1 MRRIIDSIIVCISIL
16 LIGFVIIFSL
26 LPNFVLNV
34 TVTLGG
40 FAIPIFLIIATMI
53 VEIKKSKDIQEKNQ
67 IRNFWLKILFI
78 IYLLLLIT
86 ILFLKNEYRMGG
98 FEDINTFSNEHFE
111 TINII
116 PFATIIGYISG
127 LLFEDININI
137 VVINL
142 ATNLLLFAPMGF
154 FIPVLFDKKVKNI
167 KQFGMVMVLITILVE
182 ILQFITYSGS
192 TDIDDIILNTTGAII
207 IYMLMKTKFVK
218 KLLNKVL
225 IYQNN
230 KLHV

>member
-86 ILFLKNEYRMGG
+86 ILFLKNEYRMG
-98 FEDINTFSNEHFE
+98 E
-111 TINII
+111 
-116 PFATIIGYISG
+116 
-127 LLFEDININI
+127 FEDININI

-142 ATNLLLFAPMGF
+142 ATNLFLFAPMGF
-154 FIPVLFDKKVKNI
+154 FIPILFDKKVKNI
-167 KQFGMVMVLITILVE
+167 KQFGMVMVLITMLVE

-218 KLLNKVL
+218 KLLNKV
-225 IYQNN
+225 ID
-230 KLHV
+230 VPE

>member
-1 MRRIIDSIIVCISIL
+1 
-16 LIGFVIIFSL
+16 
-26 LPNFVLNV
+26 
-34 TVTLGG
+34 
-40 FAIPIFLIIATMI
+40 
-53 VEIKKSKDIQEKNQ
+53 
-67 IRNFWLKILFI
+67 
-78 IYLLLLIT
+78 
-86 ILFLKNEYRMGG
+86 MGG
-98 FEDINTFSNEHFE
+98 FEDINTFSKEHFE

-154 FIPVLFDKKVKNI
+154 FIPILFDKKVKNI

-207 IYMLMKTKFVK
+207 IYMLMKTKLIK
-218 KLLNKVL
+218 KLLNKIV
-225 IYQNN
+225 N
-230 KLHV
+230 VPE

>member
-1 MRRIIDSIIVCISIL
+1 MRRIINGSIIGISII
-16 LIGFVIIFSL
+16 LIGFIMIFSL
-26 LPNFVLNV
+26 LPNIVLNV
-34 TVTLGG
+34 VVTLGG

-98 FEDINTFSNEHFE
+98 FEDINTFSKEHFE

-116 PFATIIGYISG
+116 PFATIFGYFSD

-137 VVINL
+137 VIINL
-142 ATNLLLFAPMGF
+142 ATNLLLFTPMGF
-154 FIPVLFDKKVKNI
+154 FIPILFDKKVKNI
-167 KQFGMVMVLITILVE
+167 KQFGMVMILITMFVE
-182 ILQFITYSGS
+182 IVQFITYSGS

-207 IYMLMKTKFVK
+207 VYMLMKTKFAK
-218 KLLNKVL
+218 KLLNKV
-225 IYQNN
+225 ID
-230 KLHV
+230 VPE

>member
-40 FAIPIFLIIATMI
+40 FAIPIFFIIATMI

-154 FIPVLFDKKVKNI
+154 FIPILFDKKVKNI

-218 KLLNKVL
+218 KLLNKV
-225 IYQNN
+225 IDIPE
-230 KLHV
+230 

>member
-1 MRRIIDSIIVCISIL
+1 MRRIINSIIVCISIL

-127 LLFEDININI
+127 LLFENININI
-137 VVINL
+137 VIINL

-154 FIPVLFDKKVKNI
+154 FIPILFDKKVKNI

-218 KLLNKVL
+218 NLLNKV
-225 IYQNN
+225 ID
-230 KLHV
+230 VPE

>member
-1 MRRIIDSIIVCISIL
+1 MRRIIDSVIVCISIL

-154 FIPVLFDKKVKNI
+154 FIPILFDKKVKNI
-167 KQFGMVMVLITILVE
+167 KQFGMVMVLITMLVE

-218 KLLNKVL
+218 KLLNKV
-225 IYQNN
+225 ID
-230 KLHV
+230 VPE

>member
-154 FIPVLFDKKVKNI
+154 FIPILFDKKVKNI

-218 KLLNKVL
+218 NLLNKV
-225 IYQNN
+225 ID
-230 KLHV
+230 VPE

>member
-154 FIPVLFDKKVKNI
+154 FIPILFDKKVKNI
-167 KQFGMVMVLITILVE
+167 KQFGMVMILITMLVE

-192 TDIDDIILNTTGAII
+192 TDIDDIILNITGAII

-218 KLLNKVL
+218 NLLNKV
-225 IYQNN
+225 ID
-230 KLHV
+230 VPE

>member
-98 FEDINTFSNEHFE
+98 FEDINTFSKEHFE

-116 PFATIIGYISG
+116 PFATIINYISG
-127 LLFEDININI
+127 LIFKDININI

-154 FIPVLFDKKVKNI
+154 FIPILFDKRIKNI
-167 KQFGMVMVLITILVE
+167 KQFGIMMIIITILVE
-182 ILQFITYSGS
+182 IVQFITYSGS

-207 IYMLMKTKFVK
+207 VYMLMKTKFAK
-218 KLLNKVL
+218 KLLNKV
-225 IYQNN
+225 ID
-230 KLHV
+230 VPE

>member
-1 MRRIIDSIIVCISIL
+1 MRRIIDSVIVCISIL

-154 FIPVLFDKKVKNI
+154 FIPILFDKKVKNI
-167 KQFGMVMVLITILVE
+167 KQFGMVMILITMFVE
-182 ILQFITYSGS
+182 IVQFITYSGS

-218 KLLNKVL
+218 NLLKKLIDVPE
-225 IYQNN
+225 
-230 KLHV
+230 

>member
-1 MRRIIDSIIVCISIL
+1 MRRIINGSIIGISII
-16 LIGFVIIFSL
+16 LIGFIMIFSL
-26 LPNFVLNV
+26 LPNIVLNV
-34 TVTLGG
+34 VVTLGG

-142 ATNLLLFAPMGF
+142 ATNLLLFTPMGF
-154 FIPVLFDKKVKNI
+154 FIPILFDKKVKNI
-167 KQFGMVMVLITILVE
+167 KQFGMVMILITMFVE
-182 ILQFITYSGS
+182 IVQFITYSGS

-218 KLLNKVL
+218 KLLNKV
-225 IYQNN
+225 ID
-230 KLHV
+230 VPE

>member
-1 MRRIIDSIIVCISIL
+1 MRRIINSIIVCISIL

-127 LLFEDININI
+127 LLFENININTVI
-137 VVINL
+137 INL

-154 FIPVLFDKKVKNI
+154 FIPILFDKKVKNI
-167 KQFGMVMVLITILVE
+167 KQFGMVIVLITILVE

-218 KLLNKVL
+218 NLLKKV
-225 IYQNN
+225 IDVP
-230 KLHV
+230 K

>member
-98 FEDINTFSNEHFE
+98 FEDINTFSKEHFE

-154 FIPVLFDKKVKNI
+154 FIPILFDKKVKNI
-167 KQFGMVMVLITILVE
+167 KQFGMVMVLITMLVE

-218 KLLNKVL
+218 KLLNKV
-225 IYQNN
+225 ID
-230 KLHV
+230 VPE

>member
-86 ILFLKNEYRMGG
+86 ILFLKNEYRMGE

-154 FIPVLFDKKVKNI
+154 FIPILFDKKVKNI

-218 KLLNKVL
+218 NLLKKV
-225 IYQNN
+225 IDVP
-230 KLHV
+230 K

>member
-154 FIPVLFDKKVKNI
+154 FIPILFDKKVKNI
-167 KQFGMVMVLITILVE
+167 KQFGMVIVLITILVE

-218 KLLNKVL
+218 NLLNKV
-225 IYQNN
+225 ID
-230 KLHV
+230 VPE

>member
-127 LLFEDININI
+127 LLFENININTVI
-137 VVINL
+137 INL

-154 FIPVLFDKKVKNI
+154 FIPILFDKKVKNI

-218 KLLNKVL
+218 KLLNKV
-225 IYQNN
+225 ID
-230 KLHV
+230 VPE

>member
-98 FEDINTFSNEHFE
+98 FEDINTFSKEHFE

-154 FIPVLFDKKVKNI
+154 FIPILFDKKVKNI
-167 KQFGMVMVLITILVE
+167 KQFGMVIVLITILVE

-218 KLLNKVL
+218 NLLNKV
-225 IYQNN
+225 ID
-230 KLHV
+230 VPE

>member
-154 FIPVLFDKKVKNI
+154 FIPILFDKKVKNI
-167 KQFGMVMVLITILVE
+167 KQFGMVMVLITMLVE

-218 KLLNKVL
+218 KLLNKV
-225 IYQNN
+225 ID
-230 KLHV
+230 VPE

>member
-53 VEIKKSKDIQEKNQ
+53 VEIKKSKDIQEKNK

-86 ILFLKNEYRMGG
+86 ILFLKNEYRIGE

-154 FIPVLFDKKVKNI
+154 FIPILFDKKVKNI
-167 KQFGMVMVLITILVE
+167 KQFGMVIVLITILVE

-218 KLLNKVL
+218 NLLNKV
-225 IYQNN
+225 ID
-230 KLHV
+230 VPE

>member
-34 TVTLGG
+34 TVTLSG

-86 ILFLKNEYRMGG
+86 ILFLKNEYRMRG

-127 LLFEDININI
+127 LLFENININTVI
-137 VVINL
+137 INL

-154 FIPVLFDKKVKNI
+154 FIPILFDKKVKNI
-167 KQFGMVMVLITILVE
+167 KQFGMVIVLITILVE

-218 KLLNKVL
+218 NLLNKV
-225 IYQNN
+225 ID
-230 KLHV
+230 VPE

>member
-1 MRRIIDSIIVCISIL
+1 MRRIIDSVIVCISIL

-40 FAIPIFLIIATMI
+40 FTIPIFLIIATMI

-127 LLFEDININI
+127 LLFEGININI

-154 FIPVLFDKKVKNI
+154 FIPILFDKKVKNI

-218 KLLNKVL
+218 NLLNKV
-225 IYQNN
+225 ID
-230 KLHV
+230 VPE

>member
-40 FAIPIFLIIATMI
+40 FTISIFLIIATMI

-154 FIPVLFDKKVKNI
+154 FIPILFDKKVKNI

-218 KLLNKVL
+218 KLLNKV
-225 IYQNN
+225 ID
-230 KLHV
+230 VPE

>member
-154 FIPVLFDKKVKNI
+154 FIPILFDKKVKNI
-167 KQFGMVMVLITILVE
+167 KQFGMVMGLITILVE

-218 KLLNKVL
+218 KLLDKV
-225 IYQNN
+225 ID
-230 KLHV
+230 VPE

>member
-154 FIPVLFDKKVKNI
+154 FIPILFDKKVKNI
-167 KQFGMVMVLITILVE
+167 KQFGMVMGLITILVE

-192 TDIDDIILNTTGAII
+192 ADIDDIILNTTGAII
-207 IYMLMKTKFVK
+207 IYMLMRTKFVK
-218 KLLNKVL
+218 KLLNKV
-225 IYQNN
+225 ID
-230 KLHV
+230 VPE

>member
-1 MRRIIDSIIVCISIL
+1 MRRIINGSIIGISII
-16 LIGFVIIFSL
+16 LIGFIMIFSL
-26 LPNFVLNV
+26 LPNIVLNV
-34 TVTLGG
+34 VVTLGG

-154 FIPVLFDKKVKNI
+154 FIPILFDKKVKNI

-207 IYMLMKTKFVK
+207 VYMLMKTKFAK
-218 KLLNKVL
+218 KLLNKVIDVL
-225 IYQNN
+225 E
-230 KLHV
+230 